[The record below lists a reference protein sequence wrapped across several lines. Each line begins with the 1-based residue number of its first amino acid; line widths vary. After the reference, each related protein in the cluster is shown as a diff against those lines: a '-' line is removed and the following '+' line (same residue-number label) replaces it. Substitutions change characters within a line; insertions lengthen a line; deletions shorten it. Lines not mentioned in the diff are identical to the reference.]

1 MELLLTGQL
10 PFILLVATLL
20 ALPISLGLLHL
31 YRRAVVRSMRTT
43 AGATDTGTA
52 SPAPPPEPR
61 PGPRPAADVLEAA
74 LRRGPWRTA
83 AVYAVAGVAYA
94 AVMVTGVLLAAR
106 LEPFPLRV
114 LFMAITYAWPIV
126 LTVNLVAGTVPRAR
140 AAVLAGYAVALGAVT
155 AVAVVASPTFTVTQ
169 AALFW
174 LITNLP
180 ATLAVWIV
188 LARRVRAVGPLVLAF
203 MVIVVTGANVALS
216 VAGADEGRLR
226 QVAAVGHAAGLGA
239 GGVLAGLILIGAVV
253 FGLGGWLT
261 LRWIGARYEQ
271 KRISDQSIT
280 LDAIWL
286 FFGIVHAVG
295 LVFEAPAWI
304 LTGPAAFGVF
314 RVTARA
320 GFAAAG
326 RGDPVP
332 ACRLLILRVFAL
344 GRRGERLFARL
355 TTHWRHVGS
364 VQLIAGPDLATSTV
378 EPHEFLDFVHG
389 QLARRFID
397 GPATFQRRL
406 AEMDLARGHD
416 GRYRIGDFF
425 CFDNAWRM
433 VVGRLAR
440 DSDGVLVDL
449 RGFSRENAGVVFE
462 LTTLVDVVP
471 LERVVLVTDATT
483 DEAFLQETIQQA
495 RARTSAD
502 SPNRTADRRPALV
515 PLRDERLGELPL
527 VLAALSRA
535 AASA

>member
-20 ALPISLGLLHL
+20 ALPVSLGLLHL

-43 AGATDTGTA
+43 AGATDAGTA
-52 SPAPPPEPR
+52 SPDPPPEPG
-61 PGPRPAADVLEAA
+61 PGTRPAADVLETA
-74 LRRGPWRTA
+74 LRRGPWRAA
-83 AVYAVAGVAYA
+83 AVYTVAGLAYA
-94 AVMVTGVLLAAR
+94 VVMVTGVLLAAR

-114 LFMAITYAWPIV
+114 LFMIATYAWPIV
-126 LTVNLVAGTVPRAR
+126 LTANLVAGTVPRAR
-140 AAVLAGYAVALGAVT
+140 AAVLAGYALALGAVT
-155 AVAVVASPTFTVTQ
+155 AVAVVASPTFTVAQ

-174 LITNLP
+174 LIANVPPTV
-180 ATLAVWIV
+180 AVWIV
-188 LARRVRAVGPLVLAF
+188 LARRVRAVGPLVLTF
-203 MVIVVTGANVALS
+203 MVIAVAGANVALS

-226 QVAAVGHAAGLGA
+226 RVVAVGHAAGLGA
-239 GGVLAGLILIGAVV
+239 GGMLAGLILIGAVL
-253 FGLGGWLT
+253 FGAGGWLT

-295 LVFEAPAWI
+295 LVFEGPAWI
-304 LTGPAAFGVF
+304 LTGPAAFVAF
-314 RVTARA
+314 RVTART
-320 GFAAAG
+320 GFALA
-326 RGDPVP
+326 RSDNRLP
-332 ACRLLILRVFAL
+332 ACRLLVLRVFAL

-389 QLARRFID
+389 RLARRFID

-406 AEMDLARGHD
+406 AEMDLARDRD
-416 GRYRIGDFF
+416 GRYRINDFF
-425 CFDNAWRM
+425 CFDNAWRL
-433 VVGRLAR
+433 VVSRLAR

-449 RGFSRENAGVVFE
+449 RGFSRDNAGIVFE

-495 RARTSAD
+495 RARMSTD
-502 SPNRTADRRPALV
+502 SPNRAADRRPALV

-527 VLAALSRA
+527 VLSALSRA